1 MLQTHRRQSREQRI
15 FSFARLL
22 VDRDDGMPET
32 AAAQCNV
39 DVFHLNSGVFQRAPY
54 DGVARG
60 RGEPCVLPRHV
71 KRVVDGV
78 PSHRNGL
85 NLDQRVPVQPA
96 HEPCELA
103 EAALGVSPAR
113 GQDLGL
119 QDNLCIGDRRHLDGL
134 AHRKLNGSAANAP
147 GDRNFVHAKRG
158 SEAGT
163 HHLERVRAD
172 GDRDRTG
179 SAGFVGPLGEQPH
192 VIGRHDIDAGQVL
205 LLEHEAVH
213 AGVDS
218 KFRVFRD
225 HHAGGDH
232 GPAVVD

>member
-1 MLQTHRRQSREQRI
+1 M
-15 FSFARLL
+15 
-22 VDRDDGMPET
+22 
-32 AAAQCNV
+32 
-39 DVFHLNSGVFQRAPY
+39 
-54 DGVARG
+54 
-60 RGEPCVLPRHV
+60 
-71 KRVVDGV
+71 
-78 PSHRNGL
+78 
-85 NLDQRVPVQPA
+85 QPA

-119 QDNLCIGDRRHLDGL
+119 QDNLRIGDRRHLDGL

-179 SAGFVGPLGEQPH
+179 SAGRVGPLGEQPH

-232 GPAVVD
+232 GAAVVD